1 MLDTSF
7 GINIIPFPLKIF
19 AFLLVQFIYQLHML
33 HWNGGALGKG
43 GKGWKACARLQ
54 RQRLQMICRKRRCW
68 AALLELHVLC
78 GHRIACHFTGHHR
91 QGLCKE
97 GRGGRGGG
105 AVGGDWGWGCH
116 CGKGTLLLL
125 LTSEAMKREFLL
137 SIAWKGPPRPHPRS
151 RSRPN
156 SHFHPFSFI
165 SVGLEK
171 SPISAIAVLEKVLN
185 LGSLCVSQWSLL
197 L

>member
-1 MLDTSF
+1 MNARHKFWNKYNPVSTQKFSLSF
-7 GINIIPFPLKIF
+7 
-19 AFLLVQFIYQLHML
+19 LVQFIYQLHML
-33 HWNGGALGKG
+33 RWNGGALGKG

-97 GRGGRGGG
+97 GSGGG
-105 AVGGDWGWGCH
+105 GGDWGWGRH
-116 CGKGTLLLL
+116 CGKETLLLL

-137 SIAWKGPPRPHPRS
+137 ERTAPPRPRPCS

-165 SVGLEK
+165 SVGLKK
-171 SPISAIAVLEKVLN
+171 SRISAITVLEKVLN